1 MSETPENWRPK
12 VEPLPEALPAEPFA
26 LFGTWYDQAW
36 AERRTP
42 NANAMSLATID
53 PDGSPSNRIVLCK
66 SIEPDSGAIVFH
78 TNYHGAK
85 GQALKANPVASVCF
99 HWDFY
104 DRQVRIS
111 GPVAKVSPADSDAYF
126 RTRHWTRRVGA
137 WASDQSE
144 PIGSRDEMVARVDA
158 TIEKLGLDVM
168 ALMQSDE
175 GGPPVEIPRPP
186 HWGGFR
192 LYARRME
199 LWSGG
204 EGRVHD
210 RAVWTRDLTP
220 AADAFTPGPW
230 SATRLQP

>member
-1 MSETPENWRPK
+1 VTSTPENWRPK
-12 VEPLPEALPAEPFA
+12 VDPLPEDLPAAPFA
-26 LFGTWYDQAW
+26 LFQQWYDQAW

-53 PDGSPSNRIVLCK
+53 PDGAPSNRIVLCK
-66 SIEPDSGAIVFH
+66 GIEPDPGRIVFH
-78 TNYHGAK
+78 TNYTGAK
-85 GQALKANPVASVCF
+85 GRAIAANPVVAACF
-99 HWDFY
+99 HWDVY
-104 DRQVRIS
+104 DRQVRMV
-111 GPVAKVSPADSDAYF
+111 GPVTKLTDAESDAYYQ
-126 RTRHWTRRVGA
+126 TRHWTRRVGA

-144 PIGSRDEMVARVDA
+144 PIGSRDEMIAKVDGA
-158 TIEKLGLDVM
+158 IDKLGLDVM
-168 ALMQSDE
+168 ALMASDE

-192 LYARRME
+192 IWPRSVE

-210 RAVWTRDLTP
+210 RAVWTRDVTP
-220 AADAFTPGPW
+220 SGGSFECGGW